1 MNRIFR
7 YTILYLLIFLVVI
20 GIFGTFNRGANP
32 SKELT
37 YGEFINALENGKVKS
52 LSIQP
57 DAGVFVVEGQLK
69 GDEDQTFTV
78 NLPQNNPALMEKIDK
93 VVDEAVQNNP
103 DIVFCQPLKQVDGCN
118 SLPELSHS
126 SSLSFY
132 SSSS

>member
-20 GIFGTFNRGANP
+20 GIFGTFNGGANP

-57 DAGVFVVEGQLK
+57 DAGVFVVEGELK
-69 GDEDQTFTV
+69 GDEESNV
-78 NLPQNNPALMEKIDK
+78 HRKP
-93 VVDEAVQNNP
+93 
-103 DIVFCQPLKQVDGCN
+103 
-118 SLPELSHS
+118 S
-126 SSLSFY
+126 SK
-132 SSSS
+132 